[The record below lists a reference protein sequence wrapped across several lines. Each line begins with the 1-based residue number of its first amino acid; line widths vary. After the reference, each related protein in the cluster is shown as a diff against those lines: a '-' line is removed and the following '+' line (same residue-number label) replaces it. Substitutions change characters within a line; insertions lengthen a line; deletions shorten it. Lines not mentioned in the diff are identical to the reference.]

1 MEKNLFDVSDLDQAL
16 LEKLEA
22 FIDDLEEDNKK
33 EALIPVL
40 YKAQELFGYLPH
52 NLQRYIAIKMD
63 LSSAHV
69 NGVVTFYSYFSEK
82 PTGTYT
88 VSVCM
93 GTACYVKGAKNVLD
107 RVKKLTGASEESMS
121 EDGLFTIKDVRCIG
135 ACGLAPVMTINDDV
149 YGNLKPDDVDDIIK
163 RYKEAQK

>member
-1 MEKNLFDVSDLDQAL
+1 MKKEVLDLSKLDNEAL
-16 LEKLEA
+16 DKLDEY
-22 FIDDLEEDNKK
+22 IDSITMSSSK

-40 YKAQELFGYLPH
+40 YKAQDLFGYLPY
-52 NLQRYIAIKMD
+52 NLQRHIAVKMG

-69 NGVVTFYSYFSEK
+69 NGVVTFYSYFSEQ

-93 GTACYVKGAKNVLD
+93 GTACYVKGAKDVLE
-107 RVKKLTGASEESMS
+107 RVKTLTGASEEAMS

-135 ACGLAPVMTINDDV
+135 ACGLAPVMTINDEV
-149 YGNLKPDDVDDIIK
+149 YGNLKPDDVDDIIA
-163 RYKEAQK
+163 RYKEDNQ